1 MAKKYRFNLP
11 IAPHGQKPF
20 LNGSLGS
27 FLKKKE
33 FFIKFQDVEQ
43 WRKSRHINNDNV
55 CT

>member
-1 MAKKYRFNLP
+1 MDRN
-11 IAPHGQKPF
+11 HF
-20 LNGSLGS
+20 LMVLLDP

-43 WRKSRHINNDNV
+43 WRKYRHINNDNV